1 MRKMKSTMAV
11 FLSIVLVISAI
22 FGQTSGTT
30 HAKAAAGY
38 GISGPR
44 TEDNGVTTWDCI
56 YFGNYWQKDTNGDE
70 TVNESDTKEPIKW
83 RVLSVEGDD
92 AFLMADQCLDS
103 RQYDGDEDEFV
114 IDIPPV
120 TWEDCTLRSWL
131 NGTFYQDAFSPEER
145 EAIQTTPVKNEDNPI
160 TEVDGGNDT
169 EDKVYLLSLSEAA
182 MTAYGFPV
190 NDGKDSQPRAA
201 EGTPYAVSRSFSG
214 ETQMDW
220 WLRSPGYS
228 QKRAATVEASGEIDN
243 DFGGFTDSSFGIRP
257 VLHIDLSAS
266 QVWESAGTVTA
277 DQPAQ
282 PTKEPE
288 TTTSPTASAT
298 ARPTQE
304 PSEPDWSLPLGPTY
318 GPLIRQ
324 TPKPSSTENP
334 AATKTPDATSAPKV
348 TPVPRKP
355 APTTKMKPG
364 EKKAVSSFQDLKAM
378 EDIPSG
384 SYYLTKD
391 ITVPANT
398 QLFWDYPFTGTLDG
412 KGHKIKGY
420 KVNKTFVIG
429 QEVKHDLTAGGGHD
443 LIVEEPCA
451 GIFYAASGATFK
463 NLSLTKVNISV
474 QTEDYATVGA
484 LVSQASNCK
493 FNDVHVSGKISVKSL
508 RENPLRYTEFSVGG
522 ITGSGSGKLTDC
534 SNSANISVNCRNS
547 DNSEGASVGGL
558 GGNFNY
564 SKMTKCTNSGN
575 ISLSG
580 YGGNFSEAAMSAAG
594 LVAYAEKLG
603 KHGTITSCT
612 NSGKVALNVHADRT
626 NYETPVKYIWQ
637 DPRPAGEIRC
647 PGGAYAAGIAIR
659 ADYITSSGN
668 TGKVQMTYKLENTT
682 GTHVGGLLSQ
692 IIWKGQ
698 KCYNKGTVSFSGRTR
713 AHGSQ
718 GEDMD
723 ASVGGLFGLY
733 NKTVTEC
740 YNKGKVS
747 AKTNNPG
754 IFGLGMGGVA
764 GYYNS
769 PYAEVTNCYNAG
781 TVSCKSK
788 GSVVGGVVG
797 GYDGGW
803 TLKGEK
809 HKPRMKYNY
818 NVGKITGPKKSSV
831 RSLVSGYC
839 GSLLIM
845 QSKHAVFDNYST
857 GSGELYGLKPS
868 SKYLKPLGKKVSRI
882 TKANCPKLSSK
893 YWVYSPKVKRLV
905 LKNNNE
911 TKSVKKATGKKK
923 KTSKK
928 K

>member
-1 MRKMKSTMAV
+1 MTLFLILSLILSGVVQDVPAV
-11 FLSIVLVISAI
+11 VRADAASIVPDSP
-22 FGQTSGTT
+22 TTDESG
-30 HAKAAAGY
+30 
-38 GISGPR
+38 I
-44 TEDNGVTTWDCI
+44 TTWDCI
-56 YFGNYWQKDTNGDE
+56 YFGSYWQRDTNGDA
-70 TVNESDTKEPIKW
+70 VINENDTKEPIKW
-83 RVLSVEGDD
+83 RVLSVEGND

-114 IDIPPV
+114 VDIPPV
-120 TWEDCTLRSWL
+120 TWEGCTLRSWL
-131 NGTFYQDAFSPEER
+131 NGTFYQNAFDPEESK
-145 EAIQTTPVKNEDNPI
+145 AIQTTAVKNEDNSI
-160 TEVDGGNDT
+160 MGADGGNDT
-169 EDKVYLLSLSEAA
+169 EDKVYLLSLSEATA
-182 MTAYGFPV
+182 AAYGFSNGEASEARV
-190 NDGKDSQPRAA
+190 A
-201 EGTPYAVSRSFSG
+201 EGTPYAVSRSFNKK
-214 ETQMDW
+214 TQMGW

-228 QKRAATVEASGEIDN
+228 QKQAVTVKESGELDS
-243 DFGGFTDSSFGIRP
+243 DFGGFTDSSSGVRP

-277 DQPAQ
+277 VQPVM
-282 PTKEPE
+282 PTKTPE
-288 TTTSPTASAT
+288 ETSSPTKTPEETPSPTVSAT
-298 ARPTQE
+298 TVPTLK
-304 PSEPDWSLPLGPTY
+304 PSDEPDWSLPLGPSHE
-318 GPLIRQ
+318 PLIRQ
-324 TPKPSSTENP
+324 TQEPSP
-334 AATKTPDATSAPKV
+334 TKTPLPTKEPDATSAPKV

-355 APTTKMKPG
+355 APATKMKLG
-364 EKKAVSSFQDLKAM
+364 EKKAISSFKDLQAM

-412 KGHKIKGY
+412 RGHKIKGY

-463 NLSLTKVNISV
+463 NLSLTKVNINV

-522 ITGSGSGKLTDC
+522 ITGSGSGTLTNC
-534 SNSANISVNCRNS
+534 SNSAGISVNCKNS

-558 GGNFNY
+558 GGNFEF

-580 YGGNFSEAAMSAAG
+580 YGGSFSEAAMSAAG
-594 LVAYAEKLG
+594 LVAYAEGLG

-626 NYETPVKYIWQ
+626 HYETPMKYTWQ
-637 DPRPAGEIRC
+637 DPIPAGEISC

-668 TGKVQMTYKLENTT
+668 TGKVQMTYKLGNTT

-692 IIWKGQ
+692 IIWKAQ

-713 AHGSQ
+713 THGSQ

-747 AKTNNPG
+747 AKTSNPG

-769 PYAEVTNCYNAG
+769 PYVEVTNCYNAG

-803 TLKGEK
+803 TFKGEK

-818 NVGKITGPKKSSV
+818 NVGKITGPKKSGV
-831 RSLVSGYC
+831 RSLVAGYC
-839 GSLLIM
+839 GSLLLM
-845 QSKHAVFDNYST
+845 ESKHAVFDNYST

-911 TKSVKKATGKKK
+911 TKKVKTTTKKSGRK
-923 KTSKK
+923 KS
-928 K
+928 

>member
-228 QKRAATVEASGEIDN
+228 QKRVATVEASGKID
-243 DFGGFTDSSFGIRP
+243 DDSGRFTDISLGVRP
-257 VLHIDLSAS
+257 VLRIDLSAS
-266 QVWESAGTVTA
+266 GVWESAGTVTA
-277 DQPAQ
+277 AGPAQ
-282 PTKEPE
+282 PTQEPE
-288 TTTSPTASAT
+288 KTPSQTAGTTT
-298 ARPTQE
+298 RPTEE
-304 PSEPDWSLPLGPTY
+304 PSEPDWSLPLGPSH

-324 TPKPSSTENP
+324 TPKPSPTKTP
-334 AATKTPDATSAPKV
+334 AATKTPEATSAPKV

-355 APTTKMKPG
+355 APTTKMRPG
-364 EKKAVSSFQDLKAM
+364 EKKAISSFQDLKAM

-412 KGHKIKGY
+412 RGHKIKGY
-420 KVNKTFVIG
+420 TVNKTFVIG
-429 QEVKHDLTAGGGHD
+429 QEVTHDLEAGGGHD
-443 LIVEEPCA
+443 LIVEEPYA

-463 NLSLTKVNISV
+463 NLSLTKVNINV
-474 QTEDYATVGA
+474 QTEDYAIVGA
-484 LVSQASNCK
+484 LVSEASNCK

-508 RENPLRYTEFSVGG
+508 RENPLRYTGFSVGG
-522 ITGSGSGKLTDC
+522 ITGSGGGTLTNC
-534 SNSANISVNCRNS
+534 SNSASISVNCKNS
-547 DNSEGASVGGL
+547 YFSEGASVGGL
-558 GGNFNY
+558 GGDFSC
-564 SKMTKCTNSGN
+564 SKMKKCMNSGN

-580 YGGNFSEAAMSAAG
+580 YSGASDSGVGMRAAG
-594 LVAYAEKLG
+594 LVADRGA
-603 KHGTITSCT
+603 GTITSCT
-612 NSGKVALNVHADRT
+612 NSGKVALNVYAGRT
-626 NYETPVKYIWQ
+626 NYETLVKYTWQ
-637 DPRPAGEIRC
+637 EPRPAGEIGC
-647 PGGAYAAGIAIR
+647 PGGAYAAGIAIC
-659 ADYITSSGN
+659 ADYITSGGN
-668 TGKVQMTYKLENTT
+668 TGKIHMTYKLERTT
-682 GTHVGGLLSQ
+682 GIHVGGLLSQ
-692 IIWKGQ
+692 IVWKGW
-698 KCYNKGTVSFSGRTR
+698 KCCNKGTVSFSGRTG
-713 AHGSQ
+713 GSSLA
-718 GEDMD
+718 GETMG
-723 ASVGGLFGLY
+723 STVGGLFGLY

-747 AKTNNPG
+747 AQIDNPG
-754 IFGLGMGGVA
+754 LYALGMGGVA
-764 GYYNS
+764 GYSNS
-769 PYAEVTNCYNAG
+769 YYAGVTNCYNTG

-788 GSVVGGVVG
+788 GGIVGGVVG

-803 TLKGEK
+803 IFNKEK
-809 HKPRMKYNY
+809 LKPRMKYNY
-818 NVGKITGPKKSSV
+818 NTGKVTGPRKSGV
-831 RSLVSGYC
+831 RSLLSGYC

-845 QSKHAVFDNYST
+845 QNKHAVFDNYST